1 MQRIQDYNKKRI
13 QQYVPKM
20 SPDFYSLEEI
30 RDKVELETKTI
41 KVKKEETSNEMILIK
56 QLLKN
61 VQKNKLN
68 ITRDY
73 FDSDKL
79 SI

>member
-1 MQRIQDYNKKRI
+1 MT
-13 QQYVPKM
+13 
-20 SPDFYSLEEI
+20 PDFYSLEEI
-30 RDKVELETKTI
+30 RDKVEVEQKTM
-41 KVKKEETSNEMILIK
+41 KNKKDEVQNEMVLVK

>member
-1 MQRIQDYNKKRI
+1 MT
-13 QQYVPKM
+13 
-20 SPDFYSLEEI
+20 PDFYSLEEI

>member
-1 MQRIQDYNKKRI
+1 MLRIQDYNKKRI

-20 SPDFYSLEEI
+20 TLDFYSLEEI

>member
-1 MQRIQDYNKKRI
+1 MT
-13 QQYVPKM
+13 
-20 SPDFYSLEEI
+20 PDFYSLEEI
-30 RDKVELETKTI
+30 RDKVEVEQKTM
-41 KVKKEETSNEMILIK
+41 KNKKDEVQNEMVLVK

-73 FDSDKL
+73 FESDKL
-79 SI
+79 SIQRKMAIKSIKDRVEE

>member
-1 MQRIQDYNKKRI
+1 
-13 QQYVPKM
+13 M

>member
-20 SPDFYSLEEI
+20 TSDFYSLEEI

>member
-20 SPDFYSLEEI
+20 TPDFYSLEEI